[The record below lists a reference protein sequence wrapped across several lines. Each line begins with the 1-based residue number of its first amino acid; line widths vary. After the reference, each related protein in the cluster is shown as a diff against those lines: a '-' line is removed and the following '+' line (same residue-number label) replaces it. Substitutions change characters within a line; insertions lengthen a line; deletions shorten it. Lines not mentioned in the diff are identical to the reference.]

1 MALSLRRR
9 RATVAVAA
17 LVAGTPPLVSGVA
30 MAEPVP
36 PPGMGV
42 RETDRVVTFG
52 SSGPGALRCVSSSKA
67 TSITVPREGMVRVV
81 NDTGRRTRLL
91 LDGVVHGELAAGS
104 SADLI
109 FHRGPVSLALR
120 PICVFPAESAVRV
133 EVGPVPHGPD
143 APGLRSTGAPP
154 SALPGAA
161 HLPPSRLG
169 GAPAELIRPV
179 DPVRPAGPVGLLA
192 LIATVCVVG
201 VSAGA
206 IRAILAQRA
215 TRTVV
220 A

>member
-1 MALSLRRR
+1 MTLSLRRR
-9 RATVAVAA
+9 RASVAVAA

-30 MAEPVP
+30 MAEPAP

-52 SSGPGALRCVSSSKA
+52 SSGPGALRCVSSSEA
-67 TSITVPREGMVRVV
+67 TSITVPPESTVRVV
-81 NDTGRRTRLL
+81 NDTGRRARLL
-91 LDGVVHGELAAGS
+91 LDGVARGELPAGS
-104 SADLI
+104 SADLL
-109 FHRGPVSLALR
+109 FHHGPVSLALR

-133 EVGPVPHGPD
+133 EVGSPSHGPD
-143 APGLRSTGAPP
+143 AAGLMSTDAPLN
-154 SALPGAA
+154 AMPGA
-161 HLPPSRLG
+161 HPPPDRLG
-169 GAPAELIRPV
+169 GAPAELVRPV